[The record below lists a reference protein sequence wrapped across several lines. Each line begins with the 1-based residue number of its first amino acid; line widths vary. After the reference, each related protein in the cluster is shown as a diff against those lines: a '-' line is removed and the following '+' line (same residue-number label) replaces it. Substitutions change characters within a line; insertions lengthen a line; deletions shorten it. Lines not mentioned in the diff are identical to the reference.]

1 MSDTKYTNSDP
12 VQAQTTSEK
21 HPRTSPME
29 AALEDVVVIDLSRVF
44 AGPYCTMMLGDMG
57 AKVIK
62 VEQPGKGDDTR
73 QFGPPYIAGESAY
86 YLGLNR
92 NKYSITIDFNNSEH
106 KQRLLEL
113 VSTATVLVE
122 NFRPGTLK
130 KQGLDYETLREINP
144 GLIYC
149 SISGYGQ
156 DGPYAT
162 RPGYDFVA
170 QAESGIM
177 AVTGEADGEP
187 QRVGSPVADNA
198 AGMFACISILAALY
212 VRKSTGKGQ
221 HIDISLFEAAVS
233 LLGNVSANHLISGEE
248 APRLGNG
255 HPNIVPYQA
264 FRTRN
269 GYIVVSCGNDR
280 LYQTFCGLLGR
291 EDLAT
296 DQRFVTNPQR
306 VRNRKQLIPILQELF
321 LERETDDWLAELRA
335 AGIPCGPINTIS
347 QVFEDEQVLARG
359 FVWEC
364 KHPTAGMIK
373 LVGSPIHLAETPTRL
388 YKAPPLLGEDN
399 EMFLKDIQGE

>member
-1 MSDTKYTNSDP
+1 MD
-12 VQAQTTSEK
+12 
-21 HPRTSPME
+21 
-29 AALEDVVVIDLSRVF
+29 AALSDVIVIDLSRVF

-57 AKVIK
+57 ATVIK

-73 QFGPPYIAGESAY
+73 HFGPPYIAGESAY

-92 NKYSITIDFNNSEH
+92 NKQSITIDFNDPDQ

-113 VSTATVLVE
+113 IGTATVLVE
-122 NFRPGTLK
+122 NFRPGTLER
-130 KQGLDYETLREINP
+130 QGLGYEALRAINP

-156 DGPYAT
+156 NGPYAA

-170 QAESGIM
+170 QAEAGIM
-177 AVTGEADGEP
+177 AVTGEIDGEP

-198 AGMFACISILAALY
+198 AGMFACMSILAALY
-212 VRKSTGKGQ
+212 VRKTTGKGQ

-248 APRLGNG
+248 APRLGNS

-264 FRTRN
+264 FRTSN

-280 LYQTFCGLLGR
+280 LYQVFCRLLGR
-291 EDLAT
+291 EELAT
-296 DQRFVTNPQR
+296 DPRFATNPLR
-306 VRNRKQLIPILQELF
+306 VRNRDELIPVLQEVF
-321 LERETDDWLAELRA
+321 LERETEEWLEKLRA
-335 AGIPCGPINTIS
+335 VGIPCGPINTVS
-347 QVFEDEQVLARG
+347 QVYTDEQLRARG
-359 FVWEC
+359 FIWEC
-364 KHPTAGMIK
+364 EHPTAGPIK
-373 LVGSPIHLAETPTRL
+373 LSGSPIHLSETPTRL

-399 EMFLKDIQGE
+399 EKILKTDKARD

>member
-1 MSDTKYTNSDP
+1 MD
-12 VQAQTTSEK
+12 
-21 HPRTSPME
+21 
-29 AALEDVVVIDLSRVF
+29 AALSDVIVIDLSRVF

-57 AKVIK
+57 ATVIK

-73 QFGPPYIAGESAY
+73 HFGPPYIAGESAY

-92 NKYSITIDFNNSEH
+92 NKYSITIDFNDSAQ

-113 VSTATVLVE
+113 ISTATVLVE
-122 NFRPGTLK
+122 NFRPGTLER
-130 KQGLDYETLREINP
+130 QGLGYEALRAINP

-156 DGPYAT
+156 DGPYAA

-177 AVTGEADGEP
+177 SVTGEIDGEP
-187 QRVGSPVADNA
+187 QRVGSPVADNS
-198 AGMFACISILAALY
+198 AGMFACMSILAALY
-212 VRKSTGKGQ
+212 VRKNTGKGQ

-264 FRTRN
+264 FRTKN

-280 LYQTFCGLLGR
+280 LYQSFCRLLGR
-291 EDLAT
+291 EELAT
-296 DQRFVTNPQR
+296 DPRFATNPLR
-306 VRNRKQLIPILQELF
+306 VRNRDELIPSLQEVF
-321 LERETDDWLAELRA
+321 LERETEEWLEKLRA
-335 AGIPCGPINTIS
+335 AGIPCGPINTVG
-347 QVFEDEQVLARG
+347 QVYKDEQLRARD
-359 FVWEC
+359 FIWEC
-364 KHPTAGMIK
+364 EHPTAGPIK
-373 LVGSPIHLAETPTRL
+373 LSGSPIHLSETPTRL

-399 EMFLKDIQGE
+399 EKILKIQDAQDQG